1 MSKSRTLALSEIQS
15 FLQCSFQSLFVS
27 ALHPLARDWD
37 GRRTL
42 GAEEL
47 AGDVQ
52 GLAADNDNL
61 LSVEQLLGDGA
72 GKATEKVPLA
82 VDDLVHKSARGSCA
96 MWSCRQNWASQQLA
110 ATAFLGK
117 MYVVC
122 SEGTYDDRLE
132 CGHGV
137 ESGCYAGG

>member
-1 MSKSRTLALSEIQS
+1 VYLLFALS
-15 FLQCSFQSLFVS
+15 LSLES
-27 ALHPLARDWD
+27 
-37 GRRTL
+37 GGTRTL

-47 AGDVQ
+47 SRDVQ

-82 VDDLVHKSARGSCA
+82 VDDLVHKSARGSGA
-96 MWSCRQNWASQQLA
+96 MLRCRGNWAAPQSA
-110 ATAFLGK
+110 ATANLGG
-117 MYVVC
+117 MRVVC

-132 CGHGV
+132 GGHGV
-137 ESGCYAGG
+137 ESGCDAGG